1 MSSVAT
7 AGRSPP
13 PREQPPHATS
23 AELVVSALAT
33 DALVGLTEGEAAAR
47 LADVGANVA
56 DPVQRPGYVRIAARQ
71 FADPLVA
78 LLLAAALV
86 SVVIGE
92 HFEGAV
98 IAAIVVLNALLGF
111 ARQPVPSEHCLR

>member
-1 MSSVAT
+1 MLLWD
-7 AGRSPP
+7 SPRAKP
-13 PREQPPHATS
+13 PLAWRTWERTS
-23 AELVVSALAT
+23 PT
-33 DALVGLTEGEAAAR
+33 QCNGPD
-47 LADVGANVA
+47 
-56 DPVQRPGYVRIAARQ
+56 YVRIAARQ